1 MRIIIRSIAL
11 SLVLSLLSG
20 PLGTLAYAQQP
31 AAQPPAE
38 QSPVAQQP
46 AAPPPAD
53 QSPAAQQPA
62 AQPPAAEQAVAQQ
75 PAAQPPA
82 LMQETLKMAS
92 QPSDPWKTAYD
103 VGAGLANVAYV
114 PGKMIVCGLGAVAGV
129 ALLLLTL
136 GSAYKA
142 AAAAGEEGCG
152 GKWVLTGDDLRPTR
166 RTEDMDRP
174 RY

>member
-1 MRIIIRSIAL
+1 MRIIVRSIAF

-31 AAQPPAE
+31 AAQPPAD
-38 QSPVAQQP
+38 QAPVAQQP
-46 AAPPPAD
+46 AAQPPAAE
-53 QSPAAQQPA
+53 QAVAQQPA

-92 QPSDPWKTAYD
+92 QASDSGKGAYD

-129 ALLLLTL
+129 ALLLVTL

-142 AAAAGEEGCG
+142 AAAVGEEGCG
-152 GKWVLTGDDLRPTR
+152 GKWVLTGNDLRPIQ
-166 RTEDMDRP
+166 RTEDVEGS

>member
-1 MRIIIRSIAL
+1 MRIIVRSIAL

-31 AAQPPAE
+31 AAQPPAD
-38 QSPVAQQP
+38 QSPV
-46 AAPPPAD
+46 
-53 QSPAAQQPA
+53 AQQPA

-92 QPSDPWKTAYD
+92 QPFDSGHGLYD

-129 ALLLLTL
+129 ALLLVTL

-142 AAAAGEEGCG
+142 AAAVGEEGCG
-152 GKWVLTGDDLRPTR
+152 GKWVLTGNDLRPTQ
-166 RTEDMDRP
+166 RTEGMEGS